1 MPPDKYT
8 ATWVSHT
15 SISDFLTCPRAY
27 YLKNIYKNPKTGN
40 KMQIISPPLALGQ
53 VVHEIIESLSEIEV
67 KKRFIEPLR
76 LTLDKLWPNISGEK
90 GGFLNKKIEAE
101 YKNRAET
108 MLSRITTNPGPLTK
122 LAVKINMDLPYYWL
136 SEDEEIILCGK
147 IDWLE
152 YIEDIDSVHIIDF
165 KTGRSNEKKDSLQLP
180 IYYLLAKNCQKRD
193 VIKSSYWYLDRDEG
207 MVENKLPD
215 YQSSSLKL
223 LEIARKI
230 KVARKLNHF
239 NCPLKTGCYACLPFE
254 NVLKGKAKLVGK
266 NSFGQDIYIDT
277 DLDTPNREGT
287 IL

>member
-67 KKRFIEPLR
+67 KKRFIEPLS
-76 LTLDKLWPNISGEK
+76 LKLDKLWPNISGEK